1 MFGVPRPTPL
11 DVTFGLFGVPV
22 RVSGW
27 FWAGAAFFGW
37 PLASGQAAGEPAGL
51 FVAHLLMTA
60 VCILVSILVH
70 EMGHALAARACGMEW
85 AVVLLMFGGLAF
97 GPSRPG
103 VKWWQH
109 VLIALAG
116 PFAQFALLAAVG
128 TGTFAALAG
137 GSAAEDFSP
146 LVLTAWF
153 ALVYVNLIWPVLN
166 LLPIFPL
173 DGGQALRAVLSRFLR
188 GDGVLW
194 TARVGLAA
202 CVLTGVLALSM
213 RATYGL
219 IVLGFL
225 GVQNWQLMQAAS
237 GRRR

>member
-27 FWAGAAFFGW
+27 FWLGAAFFGW
-37 PLASGQAAGEPAGL
+37 PLASGAAAGGPAGL
-51 FVAHLLMTA
+51 LVAHLLMTA
-60 VCILVSILVH
+60 LCILVSILLH
-70 EMGHALAARACGMEW
+70 ELGHALAARACGMEW
-85 AVVLLMFGGLAF
+85 AIVLLMFGGLAF
-97 GPSRPG
+97 GRSRPG

-116 PFAQFALLAAVG
+116 PFAQFLLLGATLAGWLAASRG
-128 TGTFAALAG
+128 GFDLA
-137 GSAAEDFSP
+137 DMSP
-146 LVLTAWF
+146 LLGTAF
-153 ALVYVNLIWPVLN
+153 DALFFVNLVWPLLN

-194 TARVGLAA
+194 TARIGLAF
-202 CVLTGVLALSM
+202 CVLVGVLALQT
-213 RATYGL
+213 RQTYGL

-237 GRRR
+237 GRR